1 MRGLQLPSVGRVGK
15 VEHRCSRLIIAVD
28 GEKAGRDAGRELAE
42 RAAGLGWQVSI
53 LDPGDGV
60 DFNDRLIEGTRHEHF

>member
-1 MRGLQLPSVGRVGK
+1 
-15 VEHRCSRLIIAVD
+15 
-28 GEKAGRDAGRELAE
+28 
-42 RAAGLGWQVSI
+42 VSI